1 MQVHLG
7 NFDERLVYSYRT
19 CTVIP
24 ALASHFEIMRRDD
37 VDPDLEVSD
46 TTHNLPDSPENTN
59 TKAHGSSAD
68 RKSRISLACKRCKR
82 RKQRVSLG
90 FPPFLR
96 NQTDRIMNQLTFSSV
111 MDRDPVVRHVSG
123 QNKHAC
129 TRGQCVLNIL
139 VAKHC

>member
-1 MQVHLG
+1 
-7 NFDERLVYSYRT
+7 
-19 CTVIP
+19 
-24 ALASHFEIMRRDD
+24 MRRDD
-37 VDPDLEVSD
+37 VDPDLELSD

-59 TKAHGSSAD
+59 AKAHGSSAD
-68 RKSRISLACKRCKR
+68 RKSRIALACKRCKR
-82 RKQRVSLG
+82 RKQRVSLDCS
-90 FPPFLR
+90 PFSR
-96 NQTDRIMNQLTFSSV
+96 KQTDRVMDQLTFSSV